1 MTTETSQADIGSPRR
16 SRLLLGSA
24 PDSWGVWFPDEPQ
37 QTPWTRFLDE
47 FQTAGYRWL
56 ELGPY
61 GYLPTDPAR
70 LREEL
75 DRRGLKLSGGDAA
88 GGLQRADSWEGVLA
102 ETRKVCEL
110 VKALGGRYVVFLP
123 DMYRDISDG
132 HYVESEQLDPEQWRN
147 LVSGVSRLAKVVR
160 DDYGLSLVF
169 HHHADSHVATQE
181 QTKRFLE
188 ESDPENVLLCL
199 DTGHLAYEGGDSL
212 ELIKDYPER
221 IGLLHLKEV
230 DRAVLQQ
237 SRAQDLSFGQAVAR
251 GVMCEPPLGV
261 PDLDPILEAAAR
273 LDRELFAIVEQDLY
287 PTNPDVPLPMAT
299 RIREY
304 LGQRGLAS

>member
-1 MTTETSQADIGSPRR
+1 MTTETSRADLGSPGR

-24 PDSWGVWFPDEPQ
+24 PDSWGIWFPDDPHQ
-37 QTPWTRFLDE
+37 IPWPRFLDE
-47 FQTAGYRWL
+47 FETAGYQWL

-61 GYLPTDPAR
+61 GYLPTDPER

-88 GGLQRADSWEGVLA
+88 GGLHRADSWESVLA
-102 ETRKVCEL
+102 ETRKVCEV

-132 HYVESEQLDPEQWRN
+132 HYLEPEELEPEQWRN
-147 LVSGVSRLAKVVR
+147 LVSGVSRLAKIVR

-169 HHHADSHVATQE
+169 HHHGDSHVASQE
-181 QTKRFLE
+181 QTKRFLD

-212 ELIKDYPER
+212 ELIKDYPDR
-221 IGLLHLKEV
+221 IGLLHLKQV
-230 DRAVLQQ
+230 DPAVFQQ

-251 GVMCEPPLGV
+251 GVMCEPPRGV

-287 PTNPDVPLPMAT
+287 PTNADVPLPMAT

-304 LGQRGLAS
+304 LGQRGLAC

>member
-61 GYLPTDPAR
+61 GYLPTDPGR

-88 GGLQRADSWEGVLA
+88 GGLQRADAWDAVLA

-132 HYVESEQLDPEQWRN
+132 KYLMPEQLDPEQWRN
-147 LVSGVSRLAKVVR
+147 LVNGVSRLAKIVE

-169 HHHADSHVATQE
+169 HHHGDSHVRTQE
-181 QTKRFLE
+181 QTKRFLD
-188 ESDPENVLLCL
+188 ESAADNVLLCL

-230 DRAVLQQ
+230 DQAVLQQ